1 VSVRGKRLLY
11 AATVFWSAL
20 LLLLVQPVLT
30 KAILPWFGGSAGV
43 WTTSMLFYQAVLLL
57 GYAYAH
63 LIARRFSLRTQGIVH
78 IALLLASL
86 ALLPLHASAA
96 WKPNTGD
103 DPSAR
108 ILGLLLATVG
118 LPYFLLASTSPL
130 IQSWFARTVP
140 TEVPYR
146 LFALSNLG
154 SLISLLSYP
163 VLVEPELSTRSQMIS
178 WSLGY
183 SVFVALCCAAALISR
198 AGDPFPET
206 HFTFDSVFW
215 TWLGLAACPSVL
227 WLAIANHLS
236 QDVAPVPFLWILP
249 LSLYLLSFVLCFDRE
264 GWYRPR
270 LFRWLLPLAWAAVT
284 FGVAQRDMLS
294 IKQGIIIFPGALFI
308 ICMFCHGELARLRPE
323 ADELTGYY
331 LTISAGGALGGVF
344 VGLLAPRMFNEYL
357 ELPLGLLGSMLLAL
371 WLLYRFPTKRV
382 LRVGAATIIATAVAV
397 LLPDTSPRHNV
408 RLRNFYGILQVSEL
422 GAADAVYRSL
432 FNGTIQHGA
441 QFMMP
446 DRSRIPTTYYGRASG
461 VAIAI
466 NKLRD
471 GPMRVGVI
479 GLGTGTLAA
488 FGQRGDV
495 YRFYEINPAVI
506 DIARVEFRYLRE
518 SAAKIE
524 IVPSDARLSLE
535 REPPE
540 SFDVLVVDAFSG
552 DSIPVHLLTAEAFD
566 LYFRHTKPTG
576 ALAIHVTNKHLDLA
590 PVVSRVAVHAGARA
604 LLIHNSSDEMNK
616 IHFSSWMI
624 VTRNVELA
632 NQLQYLSSPIRKNVP
647 LWTDDYSNLLRIV
660 R

>member
-1 VSVRGKRLLY
+1 VSVPGKRLLY

-57 GYAYAH
+57 GYGYAH
-63 LIARRFSLRTQGIVH
+63 LIARKLSLRVQGGVH

-86 ALLPLHASAA
+86 ALLPLHPSAA
-96 WKPNTGD
+96 WKPSTGD
-103 DPSAR
+103 DPSAH

-130 IQSWFARTVP
+130 VQSWFARTAR

-154 SLISLLSYP
+154 SLISLLAYP
-163 VLVEPELSTRSQMIS
+163 VIVEPELSTRSQMIY
-178 WSLGY
+178 WSIGY
-183 SVFVALCCAAALISR
+183 VGFVGICSAAALISR
-198 AGDPFPET
+198 SGDPFPET
-206 HFTFDSVFW
+206 HFAFDSVSW

-227 WLAIANHLS
+227 WLAVANHLS
-236 QDVAPVPFLWILP
+236 QDVAPVPFLWVLP

-270 LFRWLLPLAWAAVT
+270 LFRWLLPLAWVAVT
-284 FGVAQRDMLS
+284 FGVAQRDLLS
-294 IKQGIIIFPGALFI
+294 IKEGIILFPGALFI
-308 ICMFCHGELARLRPE
+308 VCMFCHGELARLRPE

-331 LTISAGGALGGVF
+331 LTISAGGASGGIF
-344 VGLLAPRMFNEYL
+344 VGLIAPRIFNEYL
-357 ELPLGLLGSMLLAL
+357 ELPIGVLGSMLLAL
-371 WLLYRFPTKRV
+371 WLLYRFPAKRV
-382 LRVGAATIIATAVAV
+382 LRVGAATAIATAIAV
-397 LLPDTSPRHNV
+397 LMPDASLRHNV
-408 RLRNFYGILQVSEL
+408 RLRNFYGILQVSEV

-461 VAIAI
+461 VAIVL
-466 NKLRD
+466 NKVRQ

-488 FGQRGDV
+488 FGRPGDV

-506 DIARVEFRYLRE
+506 DMARIEFRYLQE
-518 SAAKIE
+518 SEAKIE
-524 IVPSDARLSLE
+524 IVPADARLALE
-535 REPPE
+535 REQPE
-540 SFDVLVVDAFSG
+540 MFDVLVVDAFSG

-566 LYFRHTKPTG
+566 LYFRHLKPSG

-590 PVVSRVAVHAGARA
+590 PVVSRVASHAGARA

-624 VTRNVELA
+624 VTKNAELSK
-632 NQLQYLSSPIRKNVP
+632 QLQYLSSPIRKTAP
-647 LWTDDYSNLLRIV
+647 LWTDDYSNLLRIM